1 LERKNFI
8 LISLAFV
15 MFTHI
20 MDSMIMMPLGDI
32 FMKEF
37 SLVPF
42 QFTIIVG
49 AYALGA
55 FFSNIAGIFLL
66 DQFDRRKALIFVYSG
81 FLIGTFACGL
91 CDSYFSLV
99 VVRFLTGIFGG
110 LNGSLVYSIVSDTFP
125 YKERGKAM
133 GGVMAGFSAAA
144 ALGVPLGLL
153 VSYQLVWNYAFFFIA
168 LFGLPILMF
177 VIFGFP
183 PLTKHLKGE
192 TQLKAK
198 QRISF
203 IVKDRNQIN
212 ALILGCVL
220 VFGHMIIIPFIAPYM
235 TRNIG
240 FTDMQLILMYLI
252 GGSVTVFSSPIFG
265 NSDPMYMLRLSE
277 TYLILAEAL
286 CRNEGDYD
294 TASDYINALR
304 SRAGLADVT
313 LTAGNFEELILQ
325 ERRAELCYEGA
336 HRWLDLK
343 RTGKDEEVLGEYGYT
358 TTNALWPFPEEF
370 LESFK
375 SIEQNDGY

>member
-1 LERKNFI
+1 MLMMGVTF
-8 LISLAFV
+8 FV
-15 MFTHI
+15 
-20 MDSMIMMPLGDI
+20 SCG
-32 FMKEF
+32 E
-37 SLVPF
+37 
-42 QFTIIVG
+42 
-49 AYALGA
+49 
-55 FFSNIAGIFLL
+55 GIFLL

-125 YKERGKAM
+125 YKDRGKAM

-265 NSDPMYMLRLSE
+265 KLTDRY
-277 TYLILAEAL
+277 
-286 CRNEGDYD
+286 G
-294 TASDYINALR
+294 ALR
-304 SRAGLADVT
+304 TYSIVLFASFIPTIWLTNLVTESILIALLATTSFFIFGSGRIISPQAMISAV
-313 LTAGNFEELILQ
+313 IS
-325 ERRAELCYEGA
+325 AETRGS
-336 HRWLDLK
+336 
-343 RTGKDEEVLGEYGYT
+343 
-358 TTNALWPFPEEF
+358 FM
-370 LESFK
+370 SFK
-375 SIEQNDGY
+375 AALQQLAIFLAAMISGSIVQEAPDGTFSNYNIVGFISVGALLCTFLVAGKLRVAKGN